1 MTWFA
6 CSLVAP
12 AALTTLAPVAPLV
25 ETLSNGQNPLTV
37 TGRVSEPPSKET
49 REVVAPPLDRL

>member
-1 MTWFA
+1 
-6 CSLVAP
+6 
-12 AALTTLAPVAPLV
+12 
-25 ETLSNGQNPLTV
+25 V